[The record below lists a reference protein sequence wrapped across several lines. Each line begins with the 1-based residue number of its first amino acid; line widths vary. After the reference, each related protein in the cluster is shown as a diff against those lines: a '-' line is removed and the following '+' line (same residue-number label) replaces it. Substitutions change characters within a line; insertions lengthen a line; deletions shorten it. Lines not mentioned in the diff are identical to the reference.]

1 MQRQC
6 MNEKFNPFKE
16 ETDALFE
23 ATYETSGV
31 FQVNPRVTK
40 LGDEKFRILKPGD
53 HIACH
58 RWYIIYHHAI
68 VVEVDILGKRLLV
81 IHYSTVDCQKIK
93 DLKCQIIEEWLER
106 DQLLG
111 NWYRIN
117 YPRQV
122 TVKNNTEKVL
132 GRARS
137 RLGETDFKILKNNC
151 ESFASFC
158 KTGDSHCL
166 QAKWLKGKIKEV
178 SFVNV
183 KRVLND
189 IPKLGGALAK
199 NIKGGALAQK
209 VTSDIAESAIEK
221 ITPKIAIAEGLDK
234 VGNASNY
241 VRAGLVVAAEAGFMA
256 WDISTMYSKRTSR
269 KIFSE
274 MATQRATEAV
284 CASVGTI
291 GLGIVIE
298 AGGRYIG
305 RGIGSAV
312 PVIGTDPGGLIGAF
326 VGSFVGGA
334 IGSVVGRAVGSLL
347 GPQVVQLTT
356 DCIKDDRAV
365 NSIDE
370 IHHGKNI
377 R

>member
-1 MQRQC
+1 
-6 MNEKFNPFKE
+6 
-16 ETDALFE
+16 
-23 ATYETSGV
+23 
-31 FQVNPRVTK
+31 
-40 LGDEKFRILKPGD
+40 
-53 HIACH
+53 
-58 RWYIIYHHAI
+58 
-68 VVEVDILGKRLLV
+68 
-81 IHYSTVDCQKIK
+81 
-93 DLKCQIIEEWLER
+93 
-106 DQLLG
+106 
-111 NWYRIN
+111 
-117 YPRQV
+117 
-122 TVKNNTEKVL
+122 
-132 GRARS
+132 
-137 RLGETDFKILKNNC
+137 
-151 ESFASFC
+151 
-158 KTGDSHCL
+158 
-166 QAKWLKGKIKEV
+166 
-178 SFVNV
+178 
-183 KRVLND
+183 
-189 IPKLGGALAK
+189 
-199 NIKGGALAQK
+199 
-209 VTSDIAESAIEK
+209 
-221 ITPKIAIAEGLDK
+221 
-234 VGNASNY
+234 
-241 VRAGLVVAAEAGFMA
+241 
-256 WDISTMYSKRTSR
+256 
-269 KIFSE
+269 